1 MGPDLAAARRDLRWS
16 IKLTGSARSPG
27 RGPADPWY
35 TGAVALLQ
43 RAISTDQRLRAL
55 AAVTTD
61 LVREACER
69 HGLVGAEAI
78 ILGRALTAGC
88 LLSTLTKNDDERVRI
103 AFRGKGPLGRI
114 VIDSRS
120 SGEVRGYIQLDEE
133 SKPQPIPEIVAGR
146 RRVGALVGE
155 GSLMITR
162 DVGLAAPYQGVV
174 KLSTGELD
182 DDIEHYLSH
191 SEQMPSALACEVI
204 LDARGGVLRAAGILC
219 QTFPGAPPESVL
231 ELQTSLFNGSLA
243 DLLRQERSPAE
254 LLGFALGGEPHQP
267 LAATPLSFA
276 CACDSERARAI
287 LATLGADDLDELADE
302 PGATEVR
309 CSYCGT
315 SYSLSAS
322 DLHALAESLRSD
334 RS

>member
-1 MGPDLAAARRDLRWS
+1 MGSDLAAVRGDLRWS
-16 IKLTGSARSPG
+16 IKLTGSTRSPG

-78 ILGRALTAGC
+78 VLGRALTAGC

-103 AFRGKGPLGRI
+103 AFRGEGPLGRI

-120 SGEVRGYIQLDEE
+120 SGEVRGYIQLDEG

-146 RRVGALVGE
+146 RRVGALVGD

-174 KLSTGELD
+174 KLTTGELD

-204 LDARGGVLRAAGILC
+204 LDARGGGLRAAGILC

-243 DLLRQERSPAE
+243 DLLRQERSPAQ

-276 CACDSERARAI
+276 CACDPERARAI

-322 DLHALAESLRSD
+322 DLHALADSLRSD